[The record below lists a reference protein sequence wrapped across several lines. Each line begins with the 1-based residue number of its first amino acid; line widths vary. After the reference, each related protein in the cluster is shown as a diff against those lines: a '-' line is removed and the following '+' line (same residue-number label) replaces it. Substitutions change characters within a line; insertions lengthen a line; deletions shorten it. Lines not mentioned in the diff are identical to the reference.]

1 MVRAIGTDGT
11 VRYLIVKPK
20 GKGDDTPY
28 VLPRGTR
35 MYRDPETG
43 TMVDARD
50 DATAARYRDFLEET
64 LVTAARELEE
74 EAGVPHNVF
83 IAREPVALGEIA
95 YDSPSGKG
103 RYPIMWYSVTLPV
116 EDLKTMHPAADSVEV
131 LWMTLAQYE
140 AHAKAGK
147 GRVGYVAI
155 MKRAEARLSY

>member
-1 MVRAIGTDGT
+1 MRVVGADGA

-20 GKGDDTPY
+20 GKGDDAPY

-43 TMVDARD
+43 RMIDARD
-50 DATAARYRDFLEET
+50 DATAARYRDLMEET

-74 EAGVPHNVF
+74 EAGVPHDVF
-83 IAREPVALGEIA
+83 HARGPVELGEVA

-103 RYPIMWYSVTLPV
+103 SYPIMWYAVTLLA
-116 EDLKTMHPAADSVEV
+116 DDIKTIGTAIDSSEV

-140 AHAKAGK
+140 AQANK
-147 GRVGYVAI
+147 GSARKGYVDI
-155 MKRAEARLSY
+155 IKRAEARLSY